1 MALAYGG
8 CAARPAARPGAFPG
22 RCLAD
27 SPFKT
32 EAGGNFRRLQSRSV
46 RDISVI
52 SVQGHRKAPKSTKVT
67 FWGLP
72 AARYPSEPKLNGANA
87 LMSEDADKT
96 LAGF

>member
-8 CAARPAARPGAFPG
+8 FAAWPAARPGAFPG
-22 RCLAD
+22 RCPAD
-27 SPFKT
+27 SAFKV

-52 SVQGHRKAPKSTKVT
+52 SVQGHQKAHKSTKVT

-72 AARYPSEPKLNGANA
+72 AARYPSEPKLSGANVV
-87 LMSEDADKT
+87 MSKDSDKT